1 MNDKFFAWDP
11 RWARPGVGGGA
22 FRSHPPILRVIVEL
36 KEAKRCHTAA
46 H

>member
-11 RWARPGVGGGA
+11 RWARPGVGGR
-22 FRSHPPILRVIVEL
+22 FRSHPPILRLVVER
-36 KEAKRCHTAA
+36 KEAKRCHTSA